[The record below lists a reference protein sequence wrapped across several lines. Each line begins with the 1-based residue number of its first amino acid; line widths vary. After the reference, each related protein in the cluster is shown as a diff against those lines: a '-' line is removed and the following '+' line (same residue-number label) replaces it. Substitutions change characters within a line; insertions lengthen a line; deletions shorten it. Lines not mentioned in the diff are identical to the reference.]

1 MSGTRLRVGVLL
13 LAVAVASCGIAPLR
27 QDKLPEPSRS
37 EARAAALQICARAVD
52 RYGIE
57 RMARYLGAAS
67 DRPRPVARAFVR
79 EAAQASDGWE
89 PYRAAGFRGCLAGLR
104 ASSA

>member
-1 MSGTRLRVGVLL
+1 VSATRLRVGILL
-13 LAVAVASCGIAPLR
+13 VAVVAASCGIAPLR
-27 QDKLPEPSRS
+27 QDTLPEPSRR
-37 EARAAALQICARAVD
+37 EARAAAYQICARAAD

-79 EAAQASDGWE
+79 EVAIASDGWE
-89 PYRAAGFRGCLAGLR
+89 PYRGAGFRGCLAGIR

>member
-1 MSGTRLRVGVLL
+1 VSGTRLRVGILL
-13 LAVAVASCGIAPLR
+13 VAVMAASCGIGPLR
-27 QDKLPEPSRS
+27 QDKLPEPSRRQ
-37 EARAAALQICARAVD
+37 ARAAASSICARAAD

-79 EAAQASDGWE
+79 EVARRSDGWE
-89 PYRAAGFRGCLAGLR
+89 PYRAAGFRGCLAGLG
-104 ASSA
+104 ASSD

>member
-1 MSGTRLRVGVLL
+1 MSATRLRVGILL
-13 LAVAVASCGIAPLR
+13 VAVVAASCGIAPLR
-27 QDKLPEPSRS
+27 QDTLPEPSRR
-37 EARAAALQICARAVD
+37 EARAAAYQICARAAD

-57 RMARYLGAAS
+57 RIARYLGAAS

-79 EAAQASDGWE
+79 EVARASDGWE